1 MRVNHRPCVAID
13 FDSSRF
19 ENDPTEFP
27 AFVVTTSQP
36 PRNASR
42 IVLVDGV
49 EWKVF
54 EHERID
60 RKLERSL
67 VFSTQDIVR
76 RVRNYPANWR
86 SLDDAALFALSRKG

>member
-1 MRVNHRPCVAID
+1 M
-13 FDSSRF
+13 S
-19 ENDPTEFP
+19 
-27 AFVVTTSQP
+27 TSQP

-42 IVLVDGV
+42 IVFVDGV

-67 VFSTQDIVR
+67 VFSSADDVR
-76 RVRNYPANWR
+76 RLRNYPANWHT
-86 SLDDAALFALSRKG
+86 LDDAALFALSRKG